1 MWCVIL
7 FNYLTSK
14 RNVRFYWQYFFRN
27 VANLV
32 KKKFVLNEFI
42 FKILTFFHFMCRRK
56 VKRPIKTN
64 QRSFKQK
71 TSV

>member
-42 FKILTFFHFMCRRK
+42 FKILTFFILCAGEK
-56 VKRPIKTN
+56 
-64 QRSFKQK
+64 
-71 TSV
+71 